1 MFNDSLPSRIN
12 VVLVM
17 AYGSLVSLFNV
28 VCAGL
33 IQTETMNAVPG
44 YRGLIP
50 HQRLAVVDTLS
61 KDSFLL
67 DNLLLNTNKAVITSL
82 NTWIP
87 QPWCT
92 PLKGTNRV

>member
-44 YRGLIP
+44 YRGN
-50 HQRLAVVDTLS
+50 RDSWTGA
-61 KDSFLL
+61 SFLIRGL
-67 DNLLLNTNKAVITSL
+67 QWLILYPKTHFYLI
-82 NTWIP
+82 I
-87 QPWCT
+87 CY
-92 PLKGTNRV
+92 

>member
-1 MFNDSLPSRIN
+1 M
-12 VVLVM
+12 LVM

-33 IQTETMNAVPG
+33 IQTETMNTVPG
-44 YRGLIP
+44 YRGNRDAWDRCLIP
-50 HQRLAVVDTLS
+50 HQRLVVVDTLS

-67 DNLLLNTNKAVITSL
+67 DNLLLNANKAVITSL

-87 QPWCT
+87 QLWCT
-92 PLKGTNRV
+92 PLKGTNSV

>member
-33 IQTETMNAVPG
+33 IQTETRNAVPG
-44 YRGLIP
+44 YRGNRDAWTGAPFLI
-50 HQRLAVVDTLS
+50 RGL
-61 KDSFLL
+61 
-67 DNLLLNTNKAVITSL
+67 
-82 NTWIP
+82 
-87 QPWCT
+87 
-92 PLKGTNRV
+92 